1 MLQYDPMT
9 TPTPLPR
16 RTLAEQMADGLTEAI
31 LAGQWAAGAAL
42 PTEPELAAQFGVSRA
57 VVRDATRMLAAR
69 GLVDAQH
76 GRGVFVTA
84 SGAAP
89 FGDALLLALRRAGAT
104 VWDVERFEQMVLPAV
119 AAEAARHISDDELD
133 ELRRLAAERDRAYG
147 DMERRYWAAETL
159 PESEREAFM
168 APYRAFFAA
177 LFAATHNAVWR
188 LLAEPLLRLRAPRH
202 WLSDGMTADEFIA
215 HEADWFATLLAA
227 VASRD
232 PEHARAT
239 VAALSV
245 LPTAAEAAMQATP
258 VGQSPHIPLPL
269 AELRRSRSA
278 TKRAD

>member
-1 MLQYDPMT
+1 MT
-9 TPTPLPR
+9 ITTPLPR

-31 LAGQWAAGAAL
+31 LAGQWPAGAAL

-84 SGAAP
+84 SGVAA

-119 AAEAARHISDDELD
+119 AAEAARHVSDVELD
-133 ELRRLAAERDRAYG
+133 ELRRLAAERDRVYA
-147 DMERRYWAAETL
+147 DMERRYWAAGTL
-159 PESEREAFM
+159 PESELETFM

-188 LLAEPLLRLRAPRH
+188 LLAEPLLRLRSPRQ
-202 WLSDGMTADEFIA
+202 WLSGDMTEEAFIA
-215 HEADWFATLLAA
+215 HEAEWFAALLAA

-232 PEHARAT
+232 PEHAYAV
-239 VAALSV
+239 VAALGA
-245 LPTAAEAAMQATP
+245 LPPAAEAAMRATP
-258 VGQSPHIPLPL
+258 VGHSPQIPLSL
-269 AELRRSRSA
+269 AELSRSRA
-278 TKRAD
+278 AGETAA